1 MRDMEENRFM
11 KITARILCYLF
22 LILLAVI
29 CIIPFYNI
37 FINATHQSA
46 EITTAYQLLPGKY
59 LAENYNAMRTYT
71 NVWRAFGN
79 SLFVALSCTALS
91 TYVGALTA
99 YGFAKYHFRFNKIL
113 FWILLATMMLP
124 AQLSLIGYFQLMD
137 ALKLLDN
144 HLALILPSIANAS
157 AVFFI
162 RQFIYSSVPD
172 ALIESAR
179 IDGCGELK
187 IFHRIVF
194 PIIKPAVFTQA
205 IFVFVSAWNNF
216 INPLILIFTPDKL
229 TLPVVI
235 QQMKGSY
242 SSNYGVIYLGTSIAV
257 IPIVIFA
264 AFFLK
269 HIVGGLTVGAV
280 KE

>member
-1 MRDMEENRFM
+1 MKENRFM
-11 KITARILCYLF
+11 KITVRILCYLVLF
-22 LILLAVI
+22 VLVVI

-46 EITTAYQLLPGKY
+46 DITTAYQLLPGKY
-59 LAENYNAMRTYT
+59 LKENYETLRTYT

-79 SLFVALSCTALS
+79 SLFVAVSCTVLS
-91 TYVGALTA
+91 AYVGALTA
-99 YGFAKYHFRFNKIL
+99 YGFAKYHFRFNKAL

-137 ALKLLDN
+137 TLKLLDK

-162 RQFIYSSVPD
+162 RQYMYTSVPD
-172 ALIESAR
+172 SLIESAR
-179 IDGCGELK
+179 IDGCAELK

-194 PIIKPAVFTQA
+194 PMIKPAVFTQA
-205 IFVFVSAWNNF
+205 IFIFVNSWNNF
-216 INPLILIFTPDKL
+216 INPLILIFSPEKL

-242 SSNYGVIYLGTSIAV
+242 AANYGVIYLGTSIAV
-257 IPIVIFA
+257 LPIIIFA

>member
-1 MRDMEENRFM
+1 MEENKLLKM
-11 KITARILCYLF
+11 TARILCYFF
-22 LILLAVI
+22 LIVLAVI

-46 EITTAYQLLPGKY
+46 DITTAYQLLPGKY
-59 LAENYNAMRTYT
+59 LRKNYETLKTYV
-71 NVWRAFGN
+71 NVWRAFAN
-79 SLFVALSCTALS
+79 SLLVALSCTALS
-91 TYVGALTA
+91 AYVGALTA
-99 YGFAKYHFRFNKIL
+99 YGFAKYHFRFNKAL

-137 ALKLLDN
+137 TLELLDTL
-144 HLALILPSIANAS
+144 LALILPSIANAS

-162 RQFIYSSVPD
+162 RQYIVSSVPD

-179 IDGCGELK
+179 IDGGGELK
-187 IFHRIVF
+187 IFHRIIF
-194 PIIKPAVFTQA
+194 PMIKPAVFTQA
-205 IFVFVSAWNNF
+205 IFIFVSAWNNF
-216 INPLILIFTPDKL
+216 INPLILIFSPEKL

-235 QQMKGSY
+235 QQMKGTYTSD
-242 SSNYGVIYLGTSIAV
+242 YGVIYLGTSIAV
-257 IPIVIFA
+257 LPIVIFA

>member
-1 MRDMEENRFM
+1 M
-11 KITARILCYLF
+11 KGNKILKTASHILCYLL

-37 FINATHQSA
+37 FINATHPSSA
-46 EITTAYQLLPGKY
+46 ITTGYQLIPGNYLKQNYETLEKY
-59 LAENYNAMRTYT
+59 ISI
-71 NVWRAFGN
+71 WQAFAN
-79 SLFVALSCTALS
+79 SLGVAVCSTVLSI
-91 TYVGALTA
+91 YIGALTA
-99 YGFAKYHFRFNKIL
+99 YGFAKFKFRFNRIL

-162 RQFIYSSVPD
+162 RQYICTSVSD
-172 ALIESAR
+172 SLIESAR

-187 IFHRIVF
+187 IFHRIVL
-194 PIIKPAVFTQA
+194 PIIKPAIFTQA
-205 IFVFVSAWNNF
+205 IFIFVNSWNSF
-216 INPLILIFTPDKL
+216 INPLILIFSPEKL

-242 SSNYGVIYLGTSIAV
+242 SRDYGVVYLGTSISV
-257 IPIVIFA
+257 LPIIIFA